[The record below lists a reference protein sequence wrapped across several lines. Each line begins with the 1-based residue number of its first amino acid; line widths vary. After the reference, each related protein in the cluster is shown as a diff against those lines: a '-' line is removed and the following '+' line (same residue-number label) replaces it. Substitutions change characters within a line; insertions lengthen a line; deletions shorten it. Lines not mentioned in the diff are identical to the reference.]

1 MIHRRPKVSNI
12 RPAWYKADAYAI
24 DQYTE
29 KLYFKLDNL
38 YVPDSLY
45 CNDIKCSNHTHSEDR
60 DKFIID
66 VMSCVIESSH
76 ECIPM
81 SNVKHG
87 NIKPNCP
94 IEKCIPGWRD
104 EVRPFKE
111 DAAFWH
117 SVWRSAGRPERGV
130 LRDIMARTRNQY
142 HYAIKRVKVM
152 SRSIRARK
160 LLEASEKGSINLLL
174 EMKKIKGSKNSS
186 HDLSQCVDGA
196 SGENDIVEVFGT
208 AYYNTEEQMYKL
220 KHQISSE
227 MPSSTL
233 SQVYKVTGNKNCCL

>member
-1 MIHRRPKVSNI
+1 
-12 RPAWYKADAYAI
+12 
-24 DQYTE
+24 
-29 KLYFKLDNL
+29 
-38 YVPDSLY
+38 
-45 CNDIKCSNHTHSEDR
+45 
-60 DKFIID
+60 
-66 VMSCVIESSH
+66 
-76 ECIPM
+76 M

-186 HDLSQCVDGA
+186 MQC
-196 SGENDIVEVFGT
+196 
-208 AYYNTEEQMYKL
+208 KL
-220 KHQISSE
+220 R
-227 MPSSTL
+227 
-233 SQVYKVTGNKNCCL
+233 